1 MKGILKE
8 IMADVGAEMKHQVEA
23 GAHELASAIF
33 RGSDG
38 FVMYPHAG
46 KEAEAHGVEAPQQE
60 APQHGL
66 PPEAVK
72 QVEAPQQERGMEM
85 EM

>member
-1 MKGILKE
+1 MAAKDVLKE
-8 IMADVGAEMKHQVEA
+8 IMSDIGAEMKHQVEA

-33 RGSDG
+33 RGES
-38 FVMYPHAG
+38 FVMCPHAG
-46 KEAEAHGVEAPQQE
+46 KEAEVQIE

-66 PPEAVK
+66 PPEATK